1 VIRAEW
7 TKFRTVRAWVAGI
20 VVAVAAL
27 LGLGILGAY
36 GIQQDCLGQVCPALP
51 TGPGGEAVRDKFSFV
66 HQTLDGDGELTAHL
80 AGFEGIITYPP
91 PNHDQ
96 IVAGLVPWAKAGL
109 IIKDGTKEGGAYAA
123 VMMTGHNG
131 VRFQDNF
138 TGDTAGPRAAPWLRI
153 TRAGGRVSA
162 FSSTDGTAWTKV
174 GAADLKD
181 LPRSVNIGLFVTS
194 PSDITS
200 KASPR
205 GGNIVQAR
213 FAQAT
218 AVFDKVDRTG
228 PWTLTKVG
236 DTGEQTDWQKYHQPD
251 GFTQGNG
258 KLTVSGSGDIAPAGH
273 EGGPTLD
280 FALTGLIVALI
291 AVIIVGALFITG
303 EFRRGLIRT
312 TYTAMPARGRVLA
325 AKAAVLGAV
334 TFVPAL
340 VATAIVVPVAA
351 HVVRS
356 HHVTLLPASAG
367 TQIRVIVGAALLLSL
382 AAIFAYAL
390 GAALKRGTIAIA
402 LAVVL
407 LVLPYLLAT
416 TSLLPAGAGRW
427 LLRLTPAAGFAFQQV
442 LPAYHQIS
450 LPYTPSE
457 GYYPL
462 APWAGLGVLAL
473 WAAALLGL
481 AALRA
486 RRSDA

>member
-1 VIRAEW
+1 MIRAEW
-7 TKFRTVRAWVAGI
+7 TKFRSVRAWVAGI
-20 VVAVAAL
+20 VAAFAAI
-27 LGLGILGAY
+27 LGLGIAGAY
-36 GIQQDCLGQVCPALP
+36 GIQQDCMGQVCPALP
-51 TGPGGEAVRDKFSFV
+51 LGPGGEAVRDKFSYA

-80 AGFEGIITYPP
+80 AGFTGIITYPP
-91 PNHDQ
+91 PNHDS

-109 IIKDGTKEGGAYAA
+109 MIKDGTKEGGAYAA
-123 VMMTGHNG
+123 VMTTGHNG
-131 VRFQDNF
+131 VRMQHDF
-138 TGDTAGPRAAPWLRI
+138 TEDKAGPSTASWLRLSRRGDKI
-153 TRAGGRVSA
+153 IGYA
-162 FSSTDGTAWTKV
+162 SSDGATWTPIETV
-174 GAADLKD
+174 VLKN
-181 LPRSVNIGLFVTS
+181 LPKSVNIGMFATS

-200 KASPR
+200 EASPR
-205 GGNIVQAR
+205 GGNRVQAR
-213 FAQAT
+213 FTQAT
-218 AVFDKVDRTG
+218 AIFDRIDRTG
-228 PWTLTKVG
+228 AWTFTKVG
-236 DTGEQTDWQKYHQPD
+236 DTGEQTDWQKYHRAD
-251 GFTQGNG
+251 GFTQSNG
-258 KLTVSGSGDIAPAGH
+258 RLTVTGSGDIAPAGN
-273 EGGPTLD
+273 EGGPTIA
-280 FALTGLIVALI
+280 FTLTGLIVALI

-340 VATAIVVPVAA
+340 LATAIAVPVASG
-351 HVVRS
+351 VVRS

-390 GAALKRGTIAIA
+390 GAALKRGTMAIA

-407 LVLPYLLAT
+407 VVLPYLLAT
-416 TSLLPAGAGRW
+416 TSLLPPEAGRW
-427 LLRLTPAAGFAFQQV
+427 LLRVTPAAGFAFQQV

-450 LPYTPSE
+450 LPYTPSD
-457 GYYPL
+457 GYFPL
-462 APWAGLGVLAL
+462 APWAGLGVLAA

>member
-20 VVAVAAL
+20 VVAFAAIIG
-27 LGLGILGAY
+27 LGLAGAY
-36 GIQQDCLGQVCPALP
+36 GTQQDCEGQICPALP
-51 TGPGGEAVRDKFSFV
+51 VGPGGEAVRDKFSFV

-80 AGFEGIITYPP
+80 AGFTGIITYPP
-91 PNHDQ
+91 PNHDSL
-96 IVAGLVPWAKAGL
+96 VPGLVPWAKAGL
-109 IIKDGTKEGGAYAA
+109 MIKDGTTEGAAYAA
-123 VMMTGHNG
+123 VMMSGHNG
-131 VRFQDNF
+131 VRMQHNF
-138 TGDTAGPRAAPWLRI
+138 TEDKAGPSTASWLRL
-153 TRAGGRVSA
+153 TRRGDKIIGY
-162 FSSTDGTAWTKV
+162 SSSDGATWTQV
-174 GAADLKD
+174 QAVELADLPK
-181 LPRSVNIGLFVTS
+181 SVDIGLFVTS

-200 KASPR
+200 AASPR
-205 GGNIVQAR
+205 GGTIVQAR
-213 FAQAT
+213 FTQAT
-218 AVFDKVDRTG
+218 AVFDKIDRTG
-228 PWTLTKVG
+228 SWTLTKVG
-236 DTGEQTDWQKYHQPD
+236 DTGEQTDWQKYHRAD
-251 GFTQGNG
+251 GFAQADGR
-258 KLTVSGSGDIAPAGH
+258 LTVTGSGDIAPAGK
-273 EGGPTLD
+273 EGGPTID
-280 FALTGLIVALI
+280 FALAGLTVALI

-340 VATAIVVPVAA
+340 LATAIVVPVASR
-351 HVVRS
+351 VLRS
-356 HHVTLLPASAG
+356 HHVTLLPASAA

-402 LAVVL
+402 VAVVL
-407 LVLPYLLAT
+407 VVLPYLLAT
-416 TSLLPAGAGRW
+416 TSVLPAEAGRW
-427 LLRLTPAAGFAFQQV
+427 LLRVTPAAGFAFQQV

-450 LPYTPSE
+450 LPYTPSD
-457 GYYPL
+457 GYFPL
-462 APWAGLGVLAL
+462 APWAGLGVLAA

>member
-1 VIRAEW
+1 MAFA
-7 TKFRTVRAWVAGI
+7 TFAG
-20 VVAVAAL
+20 
-27 LGLGILGAY
+27 
-36 GIQQDCLGQVCPALP
+36 
-51 TGPGGEAVRDKFSFV
+51 ER
-66 HQTLDGDGELTAHL
+66 
-80 AGFEGIITYPP
+80 
-91 PNHDQ
+91 
-96 IVAGLVPWAKAGL
+96 
-109 IIKDGTKEGGAYAA
+109 
-123 VMMTGHNG
+123 
-131 VRFQDNF
+131 
-138 TGDTAGPRAAPWLRI
+138 
-153 TRAGGRVSA
+153 
-162 FSSTDGTAWTKV
+162 
-174 GAADLKD
+174 
-181 LPRSVNIGLFVTS
+181 
-194 PSDITS
+194 
-200 KASPR
+200 
-205 GGNIVQAR
+205 
-213 FAQAT
+213 
-218 AVFDKVDRTG
+218 
-228 PWTLTKVG
+228 
-236 DTGEQTDWQKYHQPD
+236 PD
-251 GFTQGNG
+251 
-258 KLTVSGSGDIAPAGH
+258 
-273 EGGPTLD
+273 
-280 FALTGLIVALI
+280 
-291 AVIIVGALFITG
+291 ALFITG

-340 VATAIVVPVAA
+340 AATAIVVPVAA

-356 HHVTLLPASAG
+356 HHVTLLPASTG

-481 AALRA
+481 ATWRA